1 MAHLPPNTA
10 IFSPSVARAAASVAK
25 DWSFVDSWLHTKF
38 HSVGR
43 SPPPFERNADT
54 LRVLLALASA
64 NETADEERLLVSRL
78 EATALQELQSQDQ
91 ARQHRDSKDEDAT
104 PTASDAREAILASVR
119 DNLSREGT
127 AALDAMAV
135 LAVNLGLAFATPAN
149 LGRRMTDLAG
159 HLNELEQ
166 TEARVQVLARYLEGE
181 VRKAGQ
187 LADEL
192 REDGYRP
199 ANDLAKQNL
208 EAQRRIKSIAA
219 RLPDLREKA
228 AALAGSVGTSGLS
241 IEQVRREEE
250 AYLALLT
257 QKKEL
262 DTQVKLFQGLPH
274 DTDQARQE
282 LENLRDDLRCIT
294 QRRDA
299 VFEGLVERETPRKPT
314 RRS

>member
-10 IFSPSVARAAASVAK
+10 IFSPSVARAAASAAK
-25 DWSFVDSWLHTKF
+25 DWSFVDAWLHNKF

-64 NETADEERLLVSRL
+64 NEAADEERLLVSRL
-78 EATALQELQSQDQ
+78 EATVLQELQFQDQ
-91 ARQHRDSKDEDAT
+91 ARQHHDNKDGVAT
-104 PTASDAREAILASVR
+104 PTASGAREAILASVC

-127 AALDAMAV
+127 AALDAMAL
-135 LAVNLGLAFATPAN
+135 LAVNSGLAFATPAD

-159 HLNELEQ
+159 RLNELEQ

-181 VRKAGQ
+181 VRRAGQ

-208 EAQRRIKSIAA
+208 EAQRKIKTIAA
-219 RLPDLREKA
+219 RLPDLREKVT
-228 AALAGSVGTSGLS
+228 ALAGSVGVSGLT
-241 IEQVRREEE
+241 IEQIRREEE
-250 AYLALLT
+250 AYLALLA
-257 QKKEL
+257 QKKGL
-262 DTQVKLFQGLPH
+262 DTQVKSFQGLPH
-274 DTDQARQE
+274 DMDQARQE
-282 LENLRDDLRCIT
+282 LENLRDDLRRIT